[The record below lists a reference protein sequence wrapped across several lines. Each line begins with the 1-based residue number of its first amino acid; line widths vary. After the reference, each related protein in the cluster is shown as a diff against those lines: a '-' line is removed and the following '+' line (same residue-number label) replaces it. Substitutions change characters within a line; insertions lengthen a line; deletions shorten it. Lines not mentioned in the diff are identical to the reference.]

1 MGGQLW
7 AKIALNLAD
16 NPKVIGLSDAAFR
29 AFIEAILY
37 SRQHLTDGFLDARVV
52 AKRWGLEVAQEL
64 TSNDPS
70 NPSWLTVEGG
80 FQIHHFCEHQTTND
94 DIQEMKAKKSRAGK
108 ASVEAR
114 KQRKLN
120 EDSTQ
125 FEQGVEQVL
134 NTVSTEGQPETETET
149 ETETEI
155 KPLVPLP
162 TAKANTQS
170 KRRFVPDDW
179 MPSEANLAWTKQ
191 AAPAMNIKSE
201 VERMIDWSKSKGAG
215 FIDWERAWKNWVK
228 NCVERN
234 PALTIQPP
242 PPKKQFTGYE
252 DDDV

>member
-125 FEQGVEQVL
+125 VEQGVEQVL
-134 NTVSTEGQPETETET
+134 NTMPTEGQPETETET
-149 ETETEI
+149 ETETEKGVVV
-155 KPLVPLP
+155 KPNNKTRLNPNWKP
-162 TAKANTQS
+162 SPAGCDYARQKAPGMNIDYEVEKFHDYNLRENS
-170 KRRFVPDDW
+170 AYADW
-179 MPSEANLAWTKQ
+179 DAAWRTWVRNAVKFDASLTQ
-191 AAPAMNIKSE
+191 AA
-201 VERMIDWSKSKGAG
+201 
-215 FIDWERAWKNWVK
+215 
-228 NCVERN
+228 
-234 PALTIQPP
+234 P

-252 DDDV
+252 DDDDV